1 MFRQLKFAVLTATL
15 VLSAA
20 HVWAQAVDIDAIL
33 RKAEAGDAKAQ
44 FDLAEAY
51 SEGNGVAKNSA
62 QGMEWLKRS
71 ALQGFARAEV
81 VLGYMYQKGIN
92 MEKDPSEAAKW
103 YKKAAKQGY
112 KDPKPAQTAQNNLS
126 EMLAQGLISAKEAE
140 WHTSESTAPK
150 QMQTRKPPFSLTEV
164 EAGLT
169 GGITT
174 KRMATLVNTYGVDF
188 TLTASARKRLTD
200 DGADDNLLA
209 TISSAKR

>member
-1 MFRQLKFAVLTATL
+1 MFRRLIFAVLTATL

-20 HVWAQAVDIDAIL
+20 PVWAQAVDIDTIR

-51 SEGNGVAKNSA
+51 SEGNGVAKDSA
-62 QGMEWLKRS
+62 QGMEWLKKS
-71 ALQGFARAEV
+71 ALQGFARAQV

-103 YKKAAKQGY
+103 YKKAAKQGD
-112 KDPKPAQTAQNNLS
+112 KDPKPAQTAQHNLS

-140 WHTSESTAPK
+140 WHTSEATAPK

-209 TISSAKR
+209 AISSAKR